1 MDAASIHDRLEAL
14 KQLGAPAI
22 HNTAPLTMYEFTAPV
37 EVFNNPYSINS
48 LKREYSTNISWNAGD
63 GKLESAL
70 NSRFFSNWTVRY
82 TSSDG
87 TVYRDT
93 LYLQAAVQAD
103 IRNPE
108 TRNRVK
114 LYISY
119 PWQ

>member
-14 KQLGAPAI
+14 KQLGARAT

-48 LKREYSTNISWNAGD
+48 LKREYDTNISWNAGD

-70 NSRFFSNWTVRY
+70 KTRFFSDWMVSY
-82 TSSDG
+82 KSSTG
-87 TVYRDT
+87 IEYRNT
-93 LYLQAAVQAD
+93 LYLQEAVQAD
-103 IRNPE
+103 IRNPD
-108 TRNRVK
+108 TRGRVK